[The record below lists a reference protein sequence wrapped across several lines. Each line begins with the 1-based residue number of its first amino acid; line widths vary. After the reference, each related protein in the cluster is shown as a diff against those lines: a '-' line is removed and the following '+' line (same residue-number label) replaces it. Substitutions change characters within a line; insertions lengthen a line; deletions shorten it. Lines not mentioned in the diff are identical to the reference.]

1 MSSLEDMSYLEDRES
16 QRMSDDGHVSSNTL
30 ASTSSMS
37 STSSNASSSLSDSQN
52 NSTNLFYE
60 LNESSPCSKVPAP
73 TNSLIASLTSSLTSS
88 PKLPNSSVS
97 KEVSLN
103 LSSRRNN
110 QSQSEEDWSVMEGTL
125 SYQMSVIGSHHH
137 DDLQ

>member
-73 TNSLIASLTSSLTSS
+73 TNSLISS

>member
-73 TNSLIASLTSSLTSS
+73 TNSLISS
-88 PKLPNSSVS
+88 PKLPNSFVS

>member
-16 QRMSDDGHVSSNTL
+16 QRTSDDGHVSSNTL

-73 TNSLIASLTSSLTSS
+73 TNSLITSLTSSLTS

-103 LSSRRNN
+103 LSSRRNH